1 MASQPTLSTAYTST
15 SNAPFTI
22 SLPLSAPAD
31 STTVESKAKYLSELR
46 QSVTSLQAQVNRELT
61 ARMEEDKARESS
73 AAAASGKKIVDD
85 EKEEE
90 NYGEEMQEEED

>member
-1 MASQPTLSTAYTST
+1 MASQPTLTTTYTST

-31 STTVESKAKYLSELR
+31 STTVENKARYLSELR
-46 QSVTSLQAQVNRELT
+46 QSVNRELT